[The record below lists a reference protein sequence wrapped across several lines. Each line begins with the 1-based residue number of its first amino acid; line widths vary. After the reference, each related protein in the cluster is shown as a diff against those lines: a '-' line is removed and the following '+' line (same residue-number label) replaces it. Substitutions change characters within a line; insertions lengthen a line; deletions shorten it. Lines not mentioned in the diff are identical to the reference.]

1 MFELY
6 SGLDVIRREGR
17 GEAFLPLATIRISL
31 TLLHRARPTK
41 RWRSIVR
48 RLITNNR
55 TFTALNWWS
64 NETCWRALHRCW
76 HWFPAQLY
84 ALYFY
89 DEFLS
94 FASITVDRCA
104 NCRSRVKRRP
114 IQWNAMGNVYGS
126 VRKFLLQQSRD
137 RSSVEIEQYVT
148 YGSQLRLLCKWMVFN
163 FRDKRWS
170 KMSNNRWNLPT
181 FHSVGYIQDSKENW
195 RARQK
200 SIYRIYIYIV
210 RETYCLSAC
219 MSVVQPVLST
229 VWIVR
234 NVSAE

>member
-1 MFELY
+1 MVERN
-6 SGLDVIRREGR
+6 V
-17 GEAFLPLATIRISL
+17 L
-31 TLLHRARPTK
+31 T
-41 RWRSIVR
+41 
-48 RLITNNR
+48 
-55 TFTALNWWS
+55 
-64 NETCWRALHRCW
+64 RCIAVDTDSR
-76 HWFPAQLY
+76 HSFM
-84 ALYFY
+84 YFY

-114 IQWNAMGNVYGS
+114 IQWNAMGNVRGS

-181 FHSVGYIQDSKENW
+181 FHSVGYTRFERKLASKTKVNL
-195 RARQK
+195 
-200 SIYRIYIYIV
+200 SYIYILYERHTV
-210 RETYCLSAC
+210 SPLAC
-219 MSVVQPVLST
+219 QSCNQFC
-229 VWIVR
+229 R
-234 NVSAE
+234 QCE